1 VGKRRSSRK
10 RRTGKQRMRRR
21 KGKQRMR
28 KREGRGKHRTRRRGG
43 EGGRRRGGEGGR
55 GNWWRRRKRI
65 GRREGEFLHIQST
78 LPIISFN

>member
-43 EGGRRRGGEGGR
+43 EGGR